1 MRIYSAFE
9 SSLLAAIPKA
19 RLYARSLARN
29 NHDADDI
36 VQQSLLRAIERENQ
50 FQLGTNIEAW
60 LITIVR
66 NAFYDKQKSH
76 SVSRTDS
83 LEDMG
88 PDFDIPVPGE
98 QMETVELFEVKEFI
112 NDLPEQERAVISMY
126 VEGMKYKE
134 IADALGLTRGNA
146 MVVLCRTR
154 KKLYEAFPE
163 R

>member
-1 MRIYSAFE
+1 VLNSDFE

-19 RLYARSLARN
+19 RLYALALMRN
-29 NHDADDI
+29 KADADDI

-50 FQLGTNIEAW
+50 FQLGTNIGAW
-60 LITIVR
+60 LNTIIR

-88 PDFDIPVPGE
+88 PGFDLSVSGG

-112 NDLPEQERAVISMY
+112 NDLPEQERAVVSMY
-126 VEGMKYKE
+126 IEGMKYKE
-134 IADALGLTRGNA
+134 IADALGLTRSNA

-154 KKLYEAFPE
+154 KKLHEVFPE